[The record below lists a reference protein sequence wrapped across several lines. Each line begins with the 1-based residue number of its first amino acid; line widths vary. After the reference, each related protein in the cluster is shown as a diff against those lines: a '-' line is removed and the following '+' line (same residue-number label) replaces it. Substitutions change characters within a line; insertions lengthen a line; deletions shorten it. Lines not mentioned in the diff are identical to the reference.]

1 VQQKQFSIGIV
12 AVTVKVLPFSIDFL
26 TPSLNFL
33 LKVNNFPKEDLKSL
47 SNGLECSL
55 AFYEMHKKM

>member
-1 VQQKQFSIGIV
+1 
-12 AVTVKVLPFSIDFL
+12 VTVKVLPFSIDFL

-47 SNGLECSL
+47 SNGLEGSL